1 MINKIV
7 HILSFCKQK
16 SLISILFY
24 SLILIITEIISVALL
39 FPLLVIVFQ
48 QENIFLQKLNS
59 FLLEYDLIF
68 FNFFITFSILILLI
82 FIARFFVASGLTFII
97 VDYKATVQKFFAKIA
112 LSRYLEGSYLDFKNE
127 NSNQFSVLISRETE
141 KFANAVDAFIKIFTD
156 GFIILTFLLFLLYK
170 NFMISIYLLLI
181 LIIIFIFNKFVF
193 NPNLKKWGNRHVHH
207 DIKRITTLN
216 EIFNLIREIRVFSQT
231 KQFIKKFSFD
241 NSRTQVAQRNRL
253 FFSQLL
259 RNFIELILVVSI
271 ILILI
276 FTNLTNK
283 NVSEFFPLL
292 SFFFLA
298 LIRLLPS
305 VIRILG
311 GIQTIIFSEKTVLF
325 HEQLIQFHKRK
336 ENAPKKISDIK
347 KNYFEAKNKNFI
359 KFQNL
364 SFKYGNNSIIKNL
377 NNKFNDSSIIGIKGQ
392 SGSGKT
398 TLIEILLG
406 LLKPTSGKI
415 YFNNHDIS
423 TNLFNWTKQVSYIS
437 QDNNLFSGSIAQ
449 NITFELDESLI
460 DSHQIKTLLKKIN
473 INFYKKFHNK
483 LNKQISYNSRNLSG
497 GEKQKISI
505 ARGLFRGKKIIILDE
520 VTSSLDLKN
529 SNEIMN
535 ELIKF
540 KKDKII
546 ILISHKDSSLKFCDE
561 IYELKNLKLV
571 KQVSK
576 K

>member
-7 HILSFCKQK
+7 NILSFCKQK

-39 FPLLVIVFQ
+39 FPLLVIVFKK
-48 QENIFLQKLNS
+48 ENIFLQKFNS

-82 FIARFFVASGLTFII
+82 FIARFFIASGLTFIV
-97 VDYKATVQKFFAKIA
+97 VDYKATVQKFFSKIA

-127 NSNQFSVLISRETE
+127 NSNQFSVLVSRETE
-141 KFANAVDAFIKIFTD
+141 KFANAVDALIKIFTD
-156 GFIILTFLLFLLYK
+156 GLILLTFLLFLFYK
-170 NFMISIYLLLI
+170 NLMVSIYLLLI
-181 LIIIFIFNKFVF
+181 LIIIFTFNKFVF
-193 NPNLKKWGNRHVHH
+193 NPSLKKWGDRHIHH

-216 EIFNLIREIRVFSQT
+216 EIFNLIREIRIFSQT
-231 KQFIKKFSFD
+231 AQFIKKFSFD
-241 NSRTQVAQRNRL
+241 NSRTQIAQRNRL

-259 RNFIELILVVSI
+259 RNFIELILVISI

-276 FTNLTNK
+276 FTNFTNK
-283 NVSEFFPLL
+283 GISEFFPLL

-305 VIRILG
+305 VLRILS

-325 HEQLIQFHKRK
+325 HEQLIRFYKRK
-336 ENAPKKISDIK
+336 KNAPKKISDK

-377 NNKFNDSSIIGIKGQ
+377 NNKFNDSLIIGIKGQ

-406 LLKPTSGKI
+406 LLKPSSGKI

-423 TNLFNWTKQVSYIS
+423 KNLLNWTKQVSYIS

-449 NITFELDESLI
+449 NIAFELDESLI
-460 DSHQIKTLLKKIN
+460 ESHQIKTLLKKIN
-473 INFYKKFHNK
+473 INFYKKFQNK

-497 GEKQKISI
+497 GEKQRISI

-561 IYELKNLKLV
+561 IYELKDLKLV
-571 KQVSK
+571 KQVGK

>member
-7 HILSFCKQK
+7 NILSFCKQK

-39 FPLLVIVFQ
+39 FPLLVIVFKK
-48 QENIFLQKLNS
+48 ENIFLQKFNS

-82 FIARFFVASGLTFII
+82 FIARFFIASGLTFIV
-97 VDYKATVQKFFAKIA
+97 VDYKATVQKFFSKIA

-127 NSNQFSVLISRETE
+127 NSNQFSVLVSRETE
-141 KFANAVDAFIKIFTD
+141 KFANAVDALIKIFTD
-156 GFIILTFLLFLLYK
+156 GLILLTFLLFLFYK
-170 NFMISIYLLLI
+170 NLMVSIYLLLI
-181 LIIIFIFNKFVF
+181 LIIIFTFNKFVF
-193 NPNLKKWGNRHVHH
+193 NPSLKKWGDRHIHH

-216 EIFNLIREIRVFSQT
+216 EIFNLIREIRIFSQT
-231 KQFIKKFSFD
+231 AQFIKKFSFD
-241 NSRTQVAQRNRL
+241 NSRTQIAQRNRL

-259 RNFIELILVVSI
+259 RNFIELILVISI

-276 FTNLTNK
+276 FTNFTNK
-283 NVSEFFPLL
+283 DISEFFPLL

-305 VIRILG
+305 VLRILS
-311 GIQTIIFSEKTVLF
+311 GIQTIIFSERTVLF
-325 HEQLIQFHKRK
+325 HEQLIRFYKRK
-336 ENAPKKISDIK
+336 KNAPKKISGK

-377 NNKFNDSSIIGIKGQ
+377 NNKFNDSLIIGIKGQ

-406 LLKPTSGKI
+406 LLKPSSGKI

-423 TNLFNWTKQVSYIS
+423 KNLLNWTKQVSYIS

-449 NITFELDESLI
+449 NIAFELDESLI
-460 DSHQIKTLLKKIN
+460 ESHQIKTLLKKIN
-473 INFYKKFHNK
+473 INFYKKFQNK

-497 GEKQKISI
+497 GEKQRISI

-561 IYELKNLKLV
+561 IYELKDLKLV
-571 KQVSK
+571 KQVGK